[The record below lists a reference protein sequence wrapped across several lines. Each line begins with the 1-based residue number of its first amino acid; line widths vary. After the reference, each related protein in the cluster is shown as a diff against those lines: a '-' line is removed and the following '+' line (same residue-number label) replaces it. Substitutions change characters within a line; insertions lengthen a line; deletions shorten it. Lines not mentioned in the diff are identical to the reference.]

1 MLVCAPQ
8 DKKIFSGR
16 ALLYNQRPSSHVLR
30 RRHVGDITLLLEQ
43 WREGNRAAEQELFEL
58 VTPNLRKL
66 AHHMM
71 KGERQG
77 HTLEATDLVNQ
88 IYLKLVSAKDRDW
101 QNRGHFFALA
111 ARAMRRYLVDHAR
124 GRPAGD
130 LVAME
135 GMEEFLPADSAQIE
149 LALTVDKLLDELAES
164 KPDWCQLVEVK
175 FFLGLSDEQASEML
189 GIKLRTMQ
197 RMWRDARRWLF
208 EHASEPA
215 NPPANPGKTHASK
228 CTGR

>member
-1 MLVCAPQ
+1 MPVCVPQGEKISSERAMLYTQ
-8 DKKIFSGR
+8 K
-16 ALLYNQRPSSHVLR
+16 PSLPLAR
-30 RRHVGDITLLLEQ
+30 RKHVGDITVLLKQ
-43 WREGNRAAEQELFEL
+43 WREGDRAAEQELFEL

-66 AHHMM
+66 AHHLM

-101 QNRGHFFALA
+101 QDRAHFFALA
-111 ARAMRRYLVDHAR
+111 ARAMRRYLIDHAR
-124 GRPAGD
+124 GRPAAD

-135 GMEEFLPADSAQIE
+135 GMEEFIPADSVQIE

-164 KPDWCQLVEVK
+164 KPEWCQLVEVK

-215 NPPANPGKTHASK
+215 NLEKTHAWKS
-228 CTGR
+228 TGR

>member
-1 MLVCAPQ
+1 M
-8 DKKIFSGR
+8 
-16 ALLYNQRPSSHVLR
+16 
-30 RRHVGDITLLLEQ
+30 GDITVLLEQ
-43 WREGNRAAEQELFEL
+43 WREGSRAAEQELFEL
-58 VTPNLRKL
+58 VTPNLRSL
-66 AHHMM
+66 AHYLM

-88 IYLKLVSAKDRDW
+88 IYLKLVSAKNRDW

-111 ARAMRRYLVDHAR
+111 ARAMRRYLIDHAR
-124 GRPAGD
+124 GRAPAD

-135 GMEEFLPADSAQIE
+135 GMEEFLPADTAQID
-149 LALTVDKLLDELAES
+149 LALTVDQLLNELAGS
-164 KPDWCQLVEVK
+164 KPDWCQLVELK
-175 FFLGLSDEQASEML
+175 FFLGLSDEQAAETL

-208 EHASEPA
+208 QHASQPA
-215 NPPANPGKTHASK
+215 NPEKTHAGK